1 MEAARTLVARMVG
14 GMLGRAAGADAANRA
29 QQAEIEALHQRIER
43 LSGMEAAL
51 ERKREREKE
60 QHDTFMRR
68 LGHGLMAA
76 ACVAAGGSLLLPNG
90 KFAKVFKSK
99 AWQLGITSCPYCHGG
114 ELYLL

>member
-1 MEAARTLVARMVG
+1 MRRRRGVEGVQRSNPESRSQEEAHVEAARTLVARLVG
-14 GMLGRAAGADAANRA
+14 SILGRAEGADAANRA

-76 ACVAAGGSLLLPNG
+76 ACVAAGRSLLL
-90 KFAKVFKSK
+90 S
-99 AWQLGITSCPYCHGG
+99 S
-114 ELYLL
+114 